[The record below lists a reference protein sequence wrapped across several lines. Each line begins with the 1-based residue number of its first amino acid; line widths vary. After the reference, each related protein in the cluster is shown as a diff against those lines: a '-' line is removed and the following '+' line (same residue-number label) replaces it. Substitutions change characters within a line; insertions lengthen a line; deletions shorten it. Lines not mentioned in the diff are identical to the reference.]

1 MVYLQCCFSAV
12 QQSDSVIRILMMA
25 FMTHVRRCRI
35 VVSICISLIVML
47 RIILAPVDHL
57 YVPNC
62 LLNQRG
68 VKLQMKQIN
77 SSIDFG
83 AVNQNPSFNWQI
95 AENLVTS

>member
-1 MVYLQCCFSAV
+1 
-12 QQSDSVIRILMMA
+12 MMA
-25 FMTHVRRCRI
+25 FMTHVRRYRI